1 MLSSKTK
8 CHLQSFFPHSLWGWS
23 SLAENHS
30 PGTDITLVPGSY
42 EHLEHDCWTLN
53 GVVWY
58 HTLHLIKCYYFII
71 YLLFEFHPLLE
82 WPTHVSTSE
91 HIEADLVLSIEVV
104 GKNRRIRT
112 TTTTARPGSWG
123 CLFSQCCLLKP
134 CLFGARDCLWLHSVF
149 WQVFLMSLKI
159 PLQQGWAVKWC
170 SGHWLLIG
178 CQSFALWKL
187 LTIIVAPLKPSPLF
201 CITHRYSFQIKESK

>member
-1 MLSSKTK
+1 MLLFY
-8 CHLQSFFPHSLWGWS
+8 HLFIVWIS
-23 SLAENHS
+23 SLARVTNTCKHS
-30 PGTDITLVPGSY
+30 
-42 EHLEHDCWTLN
+42 WTHWS
-53 GVVWY
+53 G
-58 HTLHLIKCYYFII
+58 
-71 YLLFEFHPLLE
+71 
-82 WPTHVSTSE
+82 
-91 HIEADLVLSIEVV
+91 LSPQYW
-104 GKNRRIRT
+104 GCGLNRRIRTTT